1 MSKLAE
7 YRALELQLAEDLARL
22 ESLKGDEKLK
32 VEIEF
37 EGKLKA
43 LMSKYEKSL
52 RDVIMIL
59 DPHVSRSAPVASDKE
74 PRKPRE
80 LKIYEHPDTKE
91 RVETKGGNHKI
102 LKTWKAEFGD
112 EMVESWRIQ

>member
-43 LMSKYEKSL
+43 LMSFFRTWEKS
-52 RDVIMIL
+52 V
-59 DPHVSRSAPVASDKE
+59 
-74 PRKPRE
+74 
-80 LKIYEHPDTKE
+80 
-91 RVETKGGNHKI
+91 
-102 LKTWKAEFGD
+102 
-112 EMVESWRIQ
+112 RIIKKN